1 MSQTERF
8 NWIETASFS
17 HPGLVRRE
25 NEDSFMDVGQDGC
38 YIVSDGMGGGSDGE
52 IASQIVVETISD
64 AIEGSAPDSPG
75 SRKYAVQQAVHR
87 ANRTIRA
94 YSQAHDYA
102 QMGATLVLLLLDPWK
117 PGQALLCHVGDSR
130 IYRFRNG
137 ELLQLTRDHTVG
149 AELALS
155 LQKKGAKQDSAL
167 MMDHTNSPF
176 SHVLTRSIGVSDNVL
191 PEWDETTIEPGD
203 LFLLCSDG
211 VTTMLKDEEIQ
222 QIFRENETTE
232 GKGTALAEHVLEAGA
247 RDNFTM
253 ILCQA
258 GATLPPPENP
268 TDEEIQENMYL
279 LKIAEERIDHA

>member
-1 MSQTERF
+1 MNQTEQF

-52 IASQIVVETISD
+52 IASQIVVETVSD

-75 SRKYAVQQAVHR
+75 SRKYAIQQAIHR

-94 YSQAHDYA
+94 YSQSHNYS
-102 QMGATLVLLLLDPWK
+102 QMGATLVLLLLDTWQ
-117 PGQALLCHVGDSR
+117 PGRALLCHVGDSR
-130 IYRFRNG
+130 IYRFRGG
-137 ELLQLTRDHTVG
+137 ELQQLTRDHTVG

-155 LQKKGAKQDSAL
+155 LQKKGAKTDGSL

-191 PEWDETTIEPGD
+191 PEWDETEIEPGD
-203 LFLLCSDG
+203 LLMLCSDG
-211 VTTMLKDEEIQ
+211 VTTMLKDEEIR
-222 QIFRENETTE
+222 QIFRDNESTE
-232 GKGTALAEHVLEAGA
+232 RKAVALSERVLAAGA

-258 GATLPPPENP
+258 GDSFPPPENP
-268 TDEEIQENMYL
+268 TEEELQENKYL

>member
-1 MSQTERF
+1 MNQTEQF

-17 HPGLVRRE
+17 HPGLVRQE
-25 NEDSFMDVGQDGC
+25 NEDSFMDVGADGC

-64 AIEGSAPDSPG
+64 AIMDSAPDSPG
-75 SRKYAVQQAVHR
+75 SRKYAVQQAIHR

-102 QMGATLVLLLLDPWK
+102 QMGATLVLVLLDPWQ
-117 PGQALLCHVGDSR
+117 PGTALLCHVGDSR
-130 IYRFRNG
+130 IYRFRGG
-137 ELLQLTRDHTVG
+137 ELQQLTRDHTVG

-155 LQKKGAKQDSAL
+155 LQKKGGKQDAAL

-191 PEWDETTIEPGD
+191 PEWDETTVEPGD
-203 LFLLCSDG
+203 LLMLCSDG
-211 VTTMLKDEEIQ
+211 VTTMLKDDEIRR
-222 QIFRENETTE
+222 IFLENGTTE
-232 GKGTALAEHVLEAGA
+232 GKASALSERVLATGA

-258 GATLPPPENP
+258 GDALPPPENP
-268 TDEEIQENMYL
+268 TEEELQESRYL

>member
-64 AIEGSAPDSPG
+64 AIDGSAPDSPG

-258 GATLPPPENP
+258 GSTLPPPENP

>member
-1 MSQTERF
+1 MNQTEQF
-8 NWIETASFS
+8 NWIEAVSFS
-17 HPGLVRRE
+17 DPGLVRRE
-25 NEDSFMDVGQDGC
+25 NEDSCTVLGDDGC

-52 IASQIVVETISD
+52 IASQIVVETVSD

-94 YSQAHDYA
+94 YSQAHNYA
-102 QMGATLVLLLLDPWK
+102 QMGATLVVLLLDTWY
-117 PGQALLCHVGDSR
+117 PGKALLCHVGDSR
-130 IYRFRNG
+130 IYRFRGG
-137 ELLQLTRDHTVG
+137 ELRQLTNDHTVG

-155 LQKKGAKQDSAL
+155 LSKKGGKQDAAL

-191 PEWDETTIEPGD
+191 PEWDEITVEPGD

-222 QIFRENETTE
+222 QIFAENATTE
-232 GKGTALAEHVLEAGA
+232 EKRAVLSERVLSAGA

-253 ILCQA
+253 ILCQV
-258 GATLPPPENP
+258 GPSLPPAQDP
-268 TDEEIQENMYL
+268 TADELQENNYL

>member
-1 MSQTERF
+1 MNQTEQF
-8 NWIETASFS
+8 NWMETASFT

-25 NEDSFMDVGQDGC
+25 NEDSFMDVGGDGC

-64 AIEGSAPDSPG
+64 AIMDSAPDSPG
-75 SRKYAVQQAVHR
+75 SRKYAVQQAIHR

-102 QMGATLVLLLLDPWK
+102 QMGATLVLLLLDPWQ
-117 PGQALLCHVGDSR
+117 PGRALLCHVGDSR

-155 LQKKGAKQDSAL
+155 LQKKGSRQEGAM

-176 SHVLTRSIGVSDNVL
+176 SHVLTRSIGVSDSVL
-191 PEWDETTIEPGD
+191 PEWDEVTIEPRD
-203 LFLLCSDG
+203 LLMLCSDG

-222 QIFRENETTE
+222 QIFRENDSTG
-232 GKGTALAEHVLEAGA
+232 GKVSALSERVLASGA

-258 GATLPPPENP
+258 GDTLPPPENP
-268 TDEEIQENMYL
+268 TEEELQESRYL

>member
-1 MSQTERF
+1 MNQTEQF
-8 NWIETASFS
+8 NWIESVSFS
-17 HPGLVRRE
+17 DPGLVREE
-25 NEDSFMDVGQDGC
+25 NEDSCTVLGEDGC

-52 IASQIVVETISD
+52 IASQIVVETLAD
-64 AIEGSAPDSPG
+64 AIEGTAQDSPG
-75 SRKYAVQQAVHR
+75 SRKYAVQQAIHR

-94 YSQAHDYA
+94 YSQSHNYA
-102 QMGATLVLLLLDPWK
+102 QMGATLVLLLLDPWH

-130 IYRFRNG
+130 IYRFRDG
-137 ELLQLTRDHTVG
+137 DLRQLTNDHTVG

-155 LQKKGAKQDSAL
+155 LKKKGGKQDAAM

-203 LFLLCSDG
+203 LLLLCSDG
-211 VTTMLKDEEIQ
+211 VTTMLKDEEIE
-222 QIFRENETTE
+222 QIFRDNASTE
-232 GKGTALAEHVLEAGA
+232 EKRATLSERVLAAGA

-258 GATLPPPENP
+258 ASSLPPPANP
-268 TDEEIQENMYL
+268 TEEELQESKYL

>member
-1 MSQTERF
+1 MNQTEQF
-8 NWIETASFS
+8 NWMETVFFS
-17 HPGLVRRE
+17 DPGLVRRE
-25 NEDSFMDVGQDGC
+25 NEDSCAVIGEEGC
-38 YIVSDGMGGGSDGE
+38 YLVSDGMGGGSDGE

-64 AIEGSAPDSPG
+64 SIADTASDSPG

-87 ANRTIRA
+87 ANRMIRE
-94 YSQAHDYA
+94 YSQAHNYA
-102 QMGATLVLLLLDPWK
+102 QMGATLVLLLLDTWH
-117 PGQALLCHVGDSR
+117 PGKALLCHVGDSR

-137 ELLQLTRDHTVG
+137 TLQQLTRDHTVG

-155 LQKKGAKQDSAL
+155 LAQKGSKQDGAI

-176 SHVLTRSIGVSDNVL
+176 SHVLTRSIGVSENVL

-203 LFLLCSDG
+203 LLMLCSDG

-222 QIFRENETTE
+222 QIFLENASTE
-232 GKGTALAEHVLEAGA
+232 GKMSTLSKRVLSAGA

-258 GATLPPPENP
+258 ASSLPSPKTP
-268 TDEEIQENMYL
+268 TEEEIQENSYL
-279 LKIAEERIDHA
+279 LKIAEERKDNA

>member
-1 MSQTERF
+1 MNQTEHF
-8 NWIETASFS
+8 NWIETASS
-17 HPGLVRRE
+17 SDPGLVRDE
-25 NEDSFMDVGQDGC
+25 NEDSYMVVGEDGC

-64 AIEGSAPDSPG
+64 AIENSASDSPG
-75 SRKYAVQQAVHR
+75 SRKYAVQQAIHR

-102 QMGATLVLLLLDPWK
+102 QMGATLVLLLLDPWH
-117 PGQALLCHVGDSR
+117 PGRALLCHVGDSR
-130 IYRFRNG
+130 IYRFRGG
-137 ELLQLTRDHTVG
+137 ELRQLTHDHTVG

-155 LQKKGAKQDSAL
+155 LQKKGGKQDVAL

-191 PEWDETTIEPGD
+191 PEWDEITIEPGD
-203 LFLLCSDG
+203 LLLLCSDG
-211 VTTMLKDEEIQ
+211 VTTMLKDEEIRR
-222 QIFRENETTE
+222 IFAENVSTE
-232 GKGTALAEHVLEAGA
+232 EKRAALSDRVLATGA

-253 ILCQA
+253 ILCQVA
-258 GATLPPPENP
+258 ASLPAPEDP
-268 TDEEIQENMYL
+268 TDEELRENDYL

>member
-1 MSQTERF
+1 MNQTEQF
-8 NWIETASFS
+8 NWIEAVSFS
-17 HPGLVRRE
+17 DPGLVREE
-25 NEDSFMDVGQDGC
+25 NEDSCTVLGEDGC

-52 IASQIVVETISD
+52 IASQIVVETLSD
-64 AIEGSAPDSPG
+64 AVEGSAPDSPG

-94 YSQAHDYA
+94 YSQAHNYA
-102 QMGATLVLLLLDPWK
+102 QMGATLVVLLLDTWQ

-130 IYRFRNG
+130 IYRFRDG
-137 ELLQLTRDHTVG
+137 ALEQLTNDHTVG

-155 LQKKGAKQDSAL
+155 LRKKGGKQDTAL

-203 LFLLCSDG
+203 LIMLCSDG
-211 VTTMLKDEEIQ
+211 VTTMLKDEEIE
-222 QIFRENETTE
+222 QIFRENDSTE
-232 GKGTALAEHVLEAGA
+232 AKREALSERVLAAGA

-258 GATLPPPENP
+258 ASEFPSPADP
-268 TDEEIQENMYL
+268 TEDELQESKYL